1 MKIVVTGRNFATKD
15 TTAMDMLLNA
25 GHEVIVSSKAMG
37 TGTSSKTVYEE
48 VQDADIAIAG
58 LEPYDAEVLAH
69 CPKLKLISRRGI
81 GYDAVDL
88 AACKQHNVTVVRTVG
103 AVEGAVA
110 EQVIAYI
117 FYFAR
122 KIHEQTQSMHA
133 HQWQRTMTSGVKN
146 SRLGLVGFGGI
157 GKEIAKRAT
166 ALGQEVLYYCRH
178 PRTEWEKEY
187 NVRYAPLDELLA
199 ACDYVS
205 CNVPLTESTRHI
217 FNAEAFAK
225 MKHGSIFINIARSL
239 VMDEQAL
246 ADAVRSGH
254 LAGAA
259 VDVFQHEPCTD
270 SPLHALEN
278 IILTPHT
285 APFTWENFVAMNN
298 LAAKNVLNFLNGTL
312 DEKYITR

>member
-1 MKIVVTGRNFATKD
+1 MKIVATGRNFSTKD
-15 TTAMDMLLNA
+15 TTAIDMLRTA
-25 GHEVIVSSKAMG
+25 GHEVIIANEAMG
-37 TGTSSKTVYEE
+37 TGTSAQKVYEA
-48 VQDADIAIAG
+48 VGDADVAIAG
-58 LEPYDAEVLAH
+58 LEPYNEEVLAH
-69 CPKLKLISRRGI
+69 CPNLKLISRRGI

-88 AACKQHNVTVVRTVG
+88 KACKKRGITLVRTVG

-133 HQWQRTMTSGVKN
+133 HEWKRTMMPGVKN
-146 SRLGLVGFGGI
+146 SKIGLVGFGGI
-157 GKEIAKRAT
+157 GKEIAKRAA
-166 ALGQEVLYYCRH
+166 ALDMEIVYYCRH
-178 PRTEWEKEY
+178 PQTEWEAEY
-187 NVRYAPLDELLA
+187 KVRYAPLDELLA
-199 ACDYVS
+199 SCDYVS
-205 CNVPLTESTRHI
+205 CNVPLTDATRKM
-217 FNAEAFAK
+217 FDASAFAK
-225 MKHGSIFINIARSL
+225 MKQGSIFINIARSL

-246 ADAVRSGH
+246 ADAVKSGH

-270 SPLHALEN
+270 SPLHEAKN

-298 LAAKNVLNFLNGTL
+298 LAAKNVLDFLAGTI